1 MIAFRRNIIANYI
14 SQLYASLA
22 GILMVPLYVRYM
34 GIEAY
39 GLVGFYAMLQG
50 WFMLLDMGLT
60 PALSREA
67 ARFNG
72 GATSAL
78 DLRRLVRSLEGVF
91 VAVGGIA
98 LLAMIAA
105 TDVTARNWLKV
116 EVLELSEVRNA
127 IALMAA
133 IVVLR
138 WICGLY
144 RGLINGFEHIV
155 WLSGFNAV
163 IATLRFVLVVPYLIY
178 AGSTPTHFF
187 VYQFVI
193 AAVEL
198 AILAGKTYRLLPSVD
213 VAGWLRW
220 EWSPLKQIMVFAASA
235 AFTSTV
241 WVLVMQADKLL
252 LSGLIPLS
260 QYAVYTMGVLVASGI
275 TMLSGPVTG
284 AVLPRLVRLN
294 AEGDETGLL
303 RLYRAS
309 TQLMAVVTIPIVL
322 ILAFFPVQVLLMWT
336 GDIRISTE
344 AAPVLAL
351 YAVGN
356 GILALAG
363 FTYLLQVARGN
374 LSLHIVG
381 NLIFVMLFL
390 PSLYYAVTCYGIVGA
405 GYAWISANLLPFLF
419 WLPVVHRRFLKG
431 VHLQWLFEDILP
443 IALLPLII
451 AILAS
456 RNLDLGTGRW
466 TIGLML
472 TALYALLILS
482 AVVGSSAFRMRLMP
496 YWPTSKI

>member
-1 MIAFRRNIIANYI
+1 MIAFRRNIIANYM
-14 SQLYASLA
+14 SQLYASLI

-72 GATSAL
+72 GAIGAL

-91 VAVGGIA
+91 VVLAAIA

-105 TDVTARNWLKV
+105 TDITARNWLKV
-116 EVLELSEVRNA
+116 EALELSEVRNA

-155 WLSGFNAV
+155 WLSGLSAL
-163 IATLRFVLVVPYLIY
+163 IATFRFVLVVPYLIY
-178 AGSTPTHFF
+178 VGSTPTHFF
-187 VYQFVI
+187 LYQLAI
-193 AAVEL
+193 AAAEL
-198 AILAGKTYRLLPSVD
+198 AILVGKTYRLLPPVD
-213 VAGWLRW
+213 VAYWLRW
-220 EWSPLKQIMVFAASA
+220 EWSPLKKIMVFAASA

-252 LSGLIPLS
+252 LSGLLPLS
-260 QYAVYTMGVLVASGI
+260 QYAVYTMGVLVAGGI
-275 TMLSGPVTG
+275 TMLSGPITG

-294 AEGDETGLL
+294 AEGDEAGLR

-309 TQLMAVVTIPIVL
+309 TQLMGVVTIPIVL
-322 ILAFFPVQVLLMWT
+322 ILAFFPVQVFLMWT
-336 GDIRISTE
+336 GDMNISTE
-344 AAPVLAL
+344 VAPILAL

-356 GILALAG
+356 GILALVG
-363 FTYLLQVARGN
+363 FAYLLQVARGN
-374 LSLHIVG
+374 LSLHIAG
-381 NLIFVMLFL
+381 NLILGMLFL
-390 PSLYYAVTCYGIVGA
+390 PSLYFAVTSYGMVGA
-405 GYAWISANLLPFLF
+405 GYAWIAANLSLFLF

-443 IALLPLII
+443 IGLLPIAT

-456 RNLDLGTGRW
+456 QNLHLGTERW

-472 TALYALLILS
+472 ATLYALLVLG
-482 AVVGSSAFRMRLMP
+482 AVVGSSVFRMRLMP
-496 YWPTSKI
+496 YWPRSKI